1 MKHYTE
7 TKELGREFAR
17 TCMICKLYWALT
29 RRSTRGGGASLSY
42 LGAGS
47 FHGTLDSALS
57 SIESARTRGSRFEL
71 HEIPALF
78 FPCDTR
84 RRSLHHA
91 CGLVVAEVN
100 TNSPFASCG
109 TLAVTDP
116 NLISIGDQFTLGR
129 GDFAVMEAPAELPAL
144 KREMLA
150 WRSNVVGPGF
160 KLDWNEIPSRA
171 WDHPH
176 PQPPHAVGP
185 TGSESAACCRL
196 VDVGRGVSYLVRGLN
211 PAIPNSGLSGSSVRP
226 YAECSEFVWISVVCS

>member
-47 FHGTLDSALS
+47 FHGTLESALS

-78 FPCDTR
+78 FP
-84 RRSLHHA
+84 S
-91 CGLVVAEVN
+91 GLVVAEVN

-160 KLDWNEIPSRA
+160 KLDWNEIPSRP
-171 WDHPH
+171 WDLTHIR
-176 PQPPHAVGP
+176 
-185 TGSESAACCRL
+185 SLRMRL
-196 VDVGRGVSYLVRGLN
+196 DQQVRNLHRVV
-211 PAIPNSGLSGSSVRP
+211 GSSMWGG
-226 YAECSEFVWISVVCS
+226 A